1 MRTMRLIF
9 SYAILAAIFT
19 CLPAFAAQDQST
31 QSGQPQPAPAA
42 QQPDQ
47 TAPAPTVQPDQTA
60 PAPAAPAASQ
70 STTTAAP
77 QSTASQ
83 PPNAPQPAKIKLT
96 DYSKSRSQFPN
107 PLSVYIPRHV
117 PEAYFGNS
125 PRIDQLV
132 KDGKI
137 MLSMDD
143 AIALS
148 LENNLDLAIA
158 RYNLSIAD
166 TDILVANAGQAT
178 RGVATGVVQGTPG
191 GGVGGFGTGAQG
203 AGAGGT
209 TAGAGGA
216 GAGSSGLVQSSLG
229 AGPAVESFDPF
240 LSSQLSLERATSPLS
255 NTVQTGVANFNQ
267 NTATAD
273 FAYNQGFVTGTSF
286 SLGFDN
292 NRQISNSL
300 RSALQPTINS
310 SFRAT
315 LTQHLLQGLGILPQR
330 RFILIAKNDRR
341 ISDAAFRQQVATT
354 IPQIENIY
362 WDLVNAYANVQVQE
376 RSVQLA
382 QKTLSDTEKQ
392 VQIGTLAPIQVTQAR
407 SVLATD
413 QQTLIVAQTNLQ
425 LQQSLMKNAILRTIP
440 AGSPIV
446 DAPVIPTDTME
457 VPADE
462 NLPPIQQMIDQ
473 ALKDRPEIEQSL
485 IDLKNRDITQKAARN
500 ELLPS
505 VDLFAFYGASGLA
518 GDQNAAATCA
528 ANPCTSAEIAQ
539 GKFLVPGSI
548 PSGGI
553 ESSIGHLFNSS
564 APDKGVGL
572 NVIIPLRN
580 RAAQADSVRSQLEYR
595 QAELRLEQLKNQI
608 GIDVRNAQFALEQNR
623 ALVKAAQDGQQF
635 AQENLDAEQKKYA
648 LGASTVTLVLQA
660 QRDLA
665 QAQSQLVSAQ
675 TAYEKSRVELDRVTG
690 QTLAENNIH
699 LDESEAGVVAT
710 PPHAP
715 HVIPAPPQ
723 SQQSPAMQPPAAQP
737 QAEQPQTEQQPQV
750 PQESSQPQR

>member
-1 MRTMRLIF
+1 MRTMRSAFSFALI
-9 SYAILAAIFT
+9 AAIFV
-19 CLPAFAAQDQST
+19 CLPALAAQDQST
-31 QSGQPQPAPAA
+31 QPSSAQPEQQAPAA
-42 QQPDQ
+42 Q
-47 TAPAPTVQPDQTA
+47 QPDQTA

-70 STTTAAP
+70 GTT
-77 QSTASQ
+77 SQ
-83 PPNAPQPAKIKLT
+83 PPNAPQPTKIKLT
-96 DYSKSRSQFPN
+96 DYSKSRSQFPD
-107 PLSVYIPRHV
+107 PFSVYIPRHV
-117 PEAYFGNS
+117 PEAFFGNS

-132 KDGKI
+132 RDGKI

-143 AIALS
+143 AIALA

-166 TDILVANAGQAT
+166 TDILLAHAGQSV
-178 RGVATGVVQGTPG
+178 RGVASGVVQGTPG

-216 GAGSSGLVQSSLG
+216 GAGTSGLVQSTLG

-240 LSSQLSLERATSPLS
+240 LSSQMSIERATFPLA

-267 NTATAD
+267 NTATAN
-273 FAYNQGFVTGTSF
+273 FAYNQGFVTGTSM
-286 SLGFDN
+286 SVGFDN

-300 RSALQPTINS
+300 RSVLQPTINS
-310 SFRAT
+310 SFRFT

-330 RFILIAKNDRR
+330 RFIMIAKNDRR

-376 RSVQLA
+376 RSVALA
-382 QKTLSDTEKQ
+382 QKTLSDTQKQ

-462 NLPPIQQMIDQ
+462 NLPPLQQMIDQ
-473 ALKDRPEIEQSL
+473 ALKARPEIEQSL

-518 GDQNAAATCA
+518 GDQSAAATCA
-528 ANPCTSAEIAQ
+528 ANPCTPAEIAA
-539 GKFLVPGSI
+539 GRFLVPNQI

-564 APDKGVGL
+564 APDKGMGL
-572 NVIIPLRN
+572 NIIIPLRN
-580 RAAQADSVRSQLEYR
+580 RAAQADNTRSQLEYR

-635 AQENLDAEQKKYA
+635 ASENLDAEQKKYA

-690 QTLAENNIH
+690 QTLAANDIH
-699 LDESEAGVVAT
+699 LDESEAGVVGTA
-710 PPHAP
+710 PRAP
-715 HVIPAPPQ
+715 HVIPAPPA
-723 SQQSPAMQPPAAQP
+723 SQQPTMQPPAAQP
-737 QAEQPQTEQQPQV
+737 QNPQAQPEQPQQPQADQPQT